1 MRTRISISDILL
13 NTKDFSSVLT
23 VWRVVRGV
31 SYSTWEYTVL
41 VCDGM
46 FSLALQYFNR
56 LIPAEYHFICIIVK
70 HKDSLS
76 VLKPQ
81 AKQMAVDTDWAV

>member
-1 MRTRISISDILL
+1 METTISISYILL
-13 NTKDFSSVLT
+13 NTQDFSSVLT
-23 VWRVVRGV
+23 VKRVVRDA
-31 SYSTWEYTVL
+31 SDSTWANIVL
-41 VCDGM
+41 VWEGM

-81 AKQMAVDTDWAV
+81 TKQMAVDTG